1 MLTPQNAAV
10 NRDRITGLFDRLH
23 KANFFQGSVG
33 PRNVIVQPGP
43 LTRRPAGRSLD
54 SPSFRIISFGHGECL
69 DEVAPEYMVRRSGRL
84 DMWERQS
91 AGASVSL
98 SI

>member
-1 MLTPQNAAV
+1 ISPILLLESCGEQVKLEKLSKSNK
-10 NRDRITGLFDRLH
+10 DRIAGLFDRLH

-54 SPSFRIISFGHGECL
+54 SPSFL
-69 DEVAPEYMVRRSGRL
+69 L
-84 DMWERQS
+84 S
-91 AGASVSL
+91 ALG
-98 SI
+98 